1 MVHVRLGRLIAPVG
15 LLLIIIVV
23 SGCAA
28 HLGPTAQAERPRA
41 LTKED
46 VVNMATSDIGD
57 DVIISQIKAT
67 GSCFRLSV
75 SDIVEL
81 KEAGV
86 SEKVIEYMITTG
98 QQYGREARHEVHYLW
113 HPYYP
118 HYYSIYPW
126 YPGVR
131 VVYINGSYWH
141 HFPRRGRPGV
151 WVKARTWR

>member
-1 MVHVRLGRLIAPVG
+1 MVHARLRRPLAPVG
-15 LLLIIIVV
+15 LLLMIIIL

-28 HLGPTAQAERPRA
+28 HVGPTPRVERPRT

-67 GSCFRLSV
+67 GSRFMLSV

-86 SEKVIEYMITTG
+86 SERVIEYMITTG
-98 QQYGREARHEVHYLW
+98 QQCERETRQEARYLW
-113 HPYYP
+113 YPYWP
-118 HYYSIYPW
+118 HYYSMYAW

-151 WVKARTWR
+151 WVKTKMRR